1 MKIRNGFVSN
11 SSSSSFICTVCGSVE
26 SGWDASLS
34 DFDMFECQKGHTVCR
49 SHLSEK
55 DRDKFEELREND
67 EADYFDLESVDSE
80 MCPVC
85 NLEVLPDYLL
95 LQYVLKDIGMTKETV
110 LSQIRSKFSSY
121 SEFDDF
127 IK

>member
-1 MKIRNGFVSN
+1 MKVRNGFVSN
-11 SSSSSFICTVCGSVE
+11 SSSSSFICVVCGE
-26 SGWDASLS
+26 NQSGWDISLEEAG
-34 DFDMFECQKGHTVCR
+34 MFECQKGHVVCQ

-55 DRDKFEELREND
+55 DQDKFTEIREND
-67 EADYFDLESVDSE
+67 EEDDFDLESVDPE

-95 LQYVLKDIGMTKETV
+95 LQYVLKDIGMTKEVV
-110 LSQIRSKFSSY
+110 LSKIRSKFSSY
-121 SEFDDF
+121 NDFNDF